1 MEFSSSA
8 EKKKTLSDFFTPQRQ
23 QRLDL
28 MLHLIPNTSQSI
40 LLRGPEQSGKSFF
53 IRKLKEQADKNWKM
67 CSIKSQTMLAYDDSM
82 QAIADAFDEQEG
94 NEKK

>member
-1 MEFSSSA
+1 
-8 EKKKTLSDFFTPQRQ
+8 
-23 QRLDL
+23 